1 MKINEQFKQQY
12 LIPGNTQDNWI
23 FEECPAEFMQIARE
37 SLSHSGEHI
46 KACNVVFTKI
56 EEYVLNQLLPNF
68 SQEFH
73 KRILAR
79 DYVTAL
85 IMKEV
90 LKGCPNKQYEY
101 DFVCE
106 HLHAFENKDIELIKQ
121 HHVKCFMPHH
131 VAEFSKNEQKIE
143 LNFFLHDADNKYL
156 QQAINLFVT
165 GREPYSVKMFA
176 SGKLK
181 TFYDQ
186 MGNLMENP
194 HDFMSRNVNN
204 FIEDELA
211 EQSEKA

>member
-12 LIPGNTQDNWI
+12 LTSGNTYDNWI
-23 FEECPAEFMQIARE
+23 FEECPAEFMQLAKE
-37 SLSHSGEHI
+37 SLSLPNKQV
-46 KACNVVFTKI
+46 KACNIVITKI
-56 EEYVLNQLLPNF
+56 EEYVLNQLLPQF
-68 SQEFH
+68 PQEFH

-85 IMKEV
+85 VMKEV

-106 HLHAFENKDIELIKQ
+106 HLHAFESSDIGEIKK
-121 HHVKCFMPHH
+121 HHIESFMPHH
-131 VAEFSKNEQKIE
+131 VAEFSKQEQKIE

-181 TFYDQ
+181 TYYDQ
-186 MGNLMENP
+186 CGNPMECP
-194 HDFMSRNVNN
+194 HDFMRRDVNK
-204 FIEDELA
+204 FIQDEEPNEL
-211 EQSEKA
+211 ENQ